1 MLYDMHFHTTN
12 SDWNT
17 KQNQLIDFLQDKK
30 WDFLFLAPADHDIV
44 SREVVEI
51 IKKFWIPTCE
61 STEISTKN
69 YEHNKSLHLPLY
81 AKSISREVDNVLKIT
96 SELKVLMI
104 KSQIEQ
110 LNKFGFEI
118 ELIDFYNFSCLS
130 WKNIDWINKFDIAK
144 YIFSKN
150 KFKKTLFKINW
161 WQLQDHE
168 FYYRYL
174 KKEWDKYN
182 EYWDKIGD
190 YEPSIE
196 TIWWIREEWNSILSI
211 AHPQVN
217 FKKWINEFSR
227 ALPHYIKKWWVNA
240 IEINTRATRD
250 WVNTIIY
257 LSEKYWLYL
266 TFWSD
271 NHNLSRSTYSQ
282 WNLWELNPNLDED
295 FVKRS
300 FDKYNYHII

>member
-1 MLYDMHFHTTN
+1 
-12 SDWNT
+12 
-17 KQNQLIDFLQDKK
+17 
-30 WDFLFLAPADHDIV
+30 
-44 SREVVEI
+44 
-51 IKKFWIPTCE
+51 
-61 STEISTKN
+61 
-69 YEHNKSLHLPLY
+69 
-81 AKSISREVDNVLKIT
+81 
-96 SELKVLMI
+96 LMI

-118 ELIDFYNFSCLS
+118 NLFDFYWFSCVS

-150 KFKKTLFKINW
+150 KSKKTLTKINW

-174 KKEWDKYN
+174 KKEWDKYS

-211 AHPQVN
+211 AHPQLN
-217 FKKWINEFSR
+217 FKKWIDEFSR
-227 ALPHYIKKWWVNA
+227 ALPHYIIKWWVNA
-240 IEINTRATRD
+240 IEINTRATSD
-250 WVNTIIY
+250 WVNAIID

-271 NHNLSRSTYSQ
+271 NHNISNSTFSQ
-282 WNLWELNPNLDED
+282 WNLWELNPHLEED

-300 FDKYNYHII
+300 FDKYSNIIL